1 MPKKSDDLLN
11 EIIQR
16 RRAHQVA
23 QQTDPLARIFDDL
36 NIMDTLEALCRR
48 APLCY
53 GPKVIRSAV
62 PSMGVVVWQRP
73 AGYHGYKTLRL
84 VGVWLSPR
92 GEKVMVAVGVKL
104 LAFGAPFY
112 DADAYHKL
120 IRKNYDL
127 YYRDDNKPP
136 THPAYSV
143 PYDVDQRLELRA
155 TIAHEVA
162 KCLL

>member
-23 QQTDPLARIFDDL
+23 QQTDPLAHILDNL
-36 NIMDTLEALCRR
+36 NIMDTLDRLRSR

-53 GPKVIRSAV
+53 GPKVIRSAA

-84 VGVWLSPR
+84 VGVWVQPR
-92 GEKVMVAVGVKL
+92 GEKVMVAVGKKL
-104 LAFGAPFY
+104 LPFSAPFY

-127 YYRDDNKPP
+127 YYRDDNTPP
-136 THPAYSV
+136 AQPAYSV
-143 PYDVDQRLELRA
+143 PYDAEQRLDLRA
-155 TIAHEVA
+155 TIAHELA
-162 KCLL
+162 KCL